1 MTSTH
6 TNPRRR
12 YITSAPPTLD
22 SHYLS
27 PTHHVIEPNNSV
39 LKKSSTFHCPTS
51 PPSEEHDPILNIPS
65 LPRRSPTCPK
75 AMENAVAAGVRRIA
89 NIIGA
94 LDSSLSGLQ
103 SVSAD
108 SQDTL
113 LAGDLPVP
121 AFMLDQALTSKDTP
135 DADRLHLHKARAA
148 PKHHSSDSGIGST
161 VTGSE
166 HSLIGDRA
174 EVKQGI
180 TCLFLIAN
188 DRG

>member
-12 YITSAPPTLD
+12 YITNAPPTLH
-22 SHYLS
+22 SHYPS
-27 PTHHVIEPNNSV
+27 STHHIIEPTNSV
-39 LKKSSTFHCPTS
+39 LRKSSTFHGPTS

-75 AMENAVAAGVRRIA
+75 AMENAVAAGERRIA
-89 NIIGA
+89 NILGA
-94 LDSSLSGLQ
+94 LNPSLAGLQ
-103 SVSAD
+103 SLSAD

-113 LAGDLPVP
+113 LADGLPIP
-121 AFMLDQALTSKDTP
+121 AFLLDQGLIPKDTP
-135 DADRLHLHKARAA
+135 DADRLHFHKARAVR
-148 PKHHSSDSGIGST
+148 KHHSSDSGIGST

-166 HSLIGDRA
+166 HSLVGDCA

-180 TCLFLIAN
+180 TLSVLYH
-188 DRG
+188 